1 MANTS
6 LADLSQELRLRAN
19 GIANNLDALSSMGLQ
34 QTDVETGQAHIEAL
48 ERLDSEQEALKAQL
62 KAKTAELNE
71 AKKAARKWR
80 SRVTK
85 QIKLALE
92 DDQERWVEFGITA
105 GK

>member
-1 MANTS
+1 MAISS
-6 LADLSQELRLRAN
+6 LADLIQELRLRTN
-19 GIANNLDALSSMGLQ
+19 GIANNLDDLGNIGLQ
-34 QTDVETGQAHIEAL
+34 QADVETGQAHIEAL

-71 AKKAARKWR
+71 AKKVARKWR